1 MSDLPTE
8 EQLQV
13 IQHPPGSHARVLAV
27 AGSGKTTTM
36 AQRVRY
42 LVDYQDINPQAI
54 QVLMFNRLARN
65 EFVDRLVRIGLPA
78 ERHPRVQTFHSFA
91 YSYLARLQ
99 KAGLLPK
106 LTMLEGEEAINLV
119 QRAIREVRKEE
130 DPAGFDTM
138 PDAEEALDAIG
149 LWKGSLIQPK
159 DAGYHG
165 NPHMPAIYARF
176 EQIRL
181 REQRITYDDFVPE
194 VVRLLASEEERGARL
209 RHPEFLIVDEY
220 QDVNYGQQRLIEI
233 LAGDRADIMVV
244 GDDDQTIY
252 EWRGAR
258 PSYITRDFPQVFS
271 NKPHAIYRLSRT
283 FRFGPVLAQAAHNV
297 IAFNTTRYPK
307 PLVSHDPGAPSGV
320 VLRLDHA
327 SSPMDVDQTLC
338 DDIEALLHSGV
349 EPTRIAVLCRMFTQL
364 HGLEARFMQRQIPY
378 HVLGAEPFLERREV
392 SRLLSYLRLALAH
405 DEPLTEETA
414 RYYLDVFNFPSR
426 MLPRAAGEES
436 VRLAR
441 QIGGTLQTALAA
453 AQDETRFPLNFG
465 QRQRVADLA
474 RLMTRAGRVI
484 QDPEQGLAGNFL
496 AWLDEELGVSR
507 HFDNYYGKGEGSSE
521 RKGAIANLILF
532 AKESG
537 LTAQGFLDLVDSFD
551 PTCGQPERQQIRLTS
566 IFRTKGL
573 EYDYVFIPR
582 CEEGYMP
589 CLVANEPQ
597 VFDRSGRV
605 RDPEP
610 SEAIENERRLFYVGI
625 TRARKAVYIG
635 AVARPQKGAASN
647 AVQSSRFLEEIQL
660 TSVNDLIGPIVD
672 AHRGITTSETRLV
685 QAINRWCGTPW
696 VRESYLENYLTALGD
711 EPLTL
716 TVANAIAR
724 TAAQPFKYAYTYPSQ
739 SARRAG
745 EVERGEWKSGL
756 PEWLRQRNP
765 HPTPSPGTRERGSRA
780 G

>member
-1 MSDLPTE
+1 MSDLPTQ

-42 LVDYQDINPQAI
+42 LVEYQEIPPQAI

-65 EFVDRLVRIGLPA
+65 EFVDRLARIGLPA
-78 ERHPRVQTFHSFA
+78 SHHPRVQTFHSFA
-91 YSYLARLQ
+91 YSHLSRLQ
-99 KAGLLPK
+99 KAGLLPR
-106 LTMLEGEEAINLV
+106 LAMIEGEEAINLV
-119 QRAIREVRKEE
+119 QRAIREVRREE
-130 DPAGFDTM
+130 DPAGYDTM

-149 LWKGSLIQPK
+149 LWKGSLIEPQH
-159 DAGYHG
+159 AGYYG
-165 NPHMPAIYARF
+165 NPYMPAIYARF
-176 EQIRL
+176 EQLRV
-181 REQRITYDDFVPE
+181 REQKITYDDFVPD
-194 VVRLLASEEERGARL
+194 VVRLLTSEEETGTRL
-209 RHPEFLIVDEY
+209 RHPDFLIVDEY
-220 QDVNYGQQRLIEI
+220 QDVNFGQQRLIEI
-233 LAGDRADIMVV
+233 LAGDHADIMVV

-364 HGLEARFMQRQIPY
+364 HGLESRFMKRQIPY
-378 HVLGAEPFLERREV
+378 HVLGAEPFLERREI
-392 SRLLSYLRLALAH
+392 SRLLSYLRLALTH
-405 DEPLTEETA
+405 DEPLTEATA
-414 RYYLDVFNFPSR
+414 RAYLDIFNFPSR

-436 VRLAR
+436 VRLA
-441 QIGGTLQTALAA
+441 QKVGGTLQTALAA
-453 AQDETRFPLNFG
+453 AQDETHFALNAG
-465 QRQRVADLA
+465 QRQRVAELA
-474 RLMTRAGRVI
+474 RLMIRAGRVI
-484 QDPEQGLAGNFL
+484 QDPDGGLAGNFL
-496 AWLDEELGVSR
+496 AWLDDELGISR

-551 PTCGQPERQQIRLTS
+551 PTCGQPENQQIRLTS

-625 TRARKAVYIG
+625 TRARKSVFIG
-635 AVARPQKGAASN
+635 AVARPEKGAASS
-647 AVQSSRFLEEIQL
+647 AVPSSRFLEEIQL
-660 TSVNDLIGPIVD
+660 ASVNDLIGPIVD
-672 AHRGITTSETRLV
+672 AHQGVATSESRLT
-685 QAINRWCGTPW
+685 QAITRWCGTPW

-724 TAAQPFKYAYTYPSQ
+724 SAARPFTYAYTYPSQ
-739 SARRAG
+739 SARRSG
-745 EVERGEWKSGL
+745 EPERGEWKSGL
-756 PEWLRQRNP
+756 PEWLRQQ
-765 HPTPSPGTRERGSRA
+765 G
-780 G
+780 

>member
-1 MSDLPTE
+1 MADRPTE

-13 IQHPPGSHARVLAV
+13 VQHPPGGHARVLAV

-36 AQRVRY
+36 AQRVRF
-42 LVDYQDINPQAI
+42 LVEYQGVNPQAI

-65 EFVDRLVRIGLPA
+65 EFVERLARIGLRA
-78 ERHPRVQTFHSFA
+78 EQHPRVQTFHAFA
-91 YSYLARLQ
+91 YSHLSRLQ
-99 KAGLLPK
+99 RGGLLPRFS
-106 LTMLEGEEAINLV
+106 MIEGEEAINLV
-119 QRAIREVRKEE
+119 QRAIREVRREE
-130 DPAGFDTM
+130 DPAGYDTM
-138 PDAEEALDAIG
+138 PAPEEALDAIG
-149 LWKGSLIQPK
+149 LWKGSLILPK

-165 NPHMPAIYARF
+165 SPHMPAIYARF
-176 EQIRL
+176 EQMRL
-181 REQRITYDDFVPE
+181 RDHKITYDDFVPD
-194 VVRLLASEEERGARL
+194 VVRLLSNQEESGARL
-209 RHPEFLIVDEY
+209 RHPDFLIVDEY
-220 QDVNYGQQRLIEI
+220 QDVNFGQQRLIEI
-233 LAGDRADIMVV
+233 LAGERADIMVV

-307 PLVSHDPGAPSGV
+307 PLVSHDPGATSSV

-349 EPTRIAVLCRMFTQL
+349 APTPIAVLCRMFTQL
-364 HGLEARFMQRQIPY
+364 HGLEAQFMKRQIPY
-378 HVLGAEPFLERREV
+378 HVLGSDPFLERREI
-392 SRLLSYLRLALAH
+392 SRLLSYLRLALTH
-405 DEPLTEETA
+405 DEPLDETTA
-414 RYYLDVFNFPSR
+414 RYFLDIFNFPSR
-426 MLPRAAGEES
+426 MLPRLAGEES

-441 QIGGTLQTALAA
+441 QYGGTLQTALAA
-453 AQDETRFPLNFG
+453 AQDETRFALNSG
-465 QRQRVADLA
+465 QRQRVAELA
-474 RLMTRAGRVI
+474 RLMTHAGRAV

-496 AWLDEELGVSR
+496 AWLDDELGVSR
-507 HFDNYYGKGEGSSE
+507 HFDNYYGQGEGSSE

-532 AKESG
+532 ATESG

-551 PTCGQPERQQIRLTS
+551 PTCGQPEHQQIRLTS

-573 EYDYVFIPR
+573 EYDYVVIPR
-582 CEEGYMP
+582 CEEGYIP

-597 VFDRSGRV
+597 VYDRSGRV

-625 TRARKAVYIG
+625 TRARKSVFIG
-635 AVARPQKGAASN
+635 AVARPEKGGASS

-660 TSVNDLIGPIVD
+660 SSVTDLIGPIVD
-672 AHRGITTSETRLV
+672 AHQGLATSEPRLA
-685 QAINRWCGTPW
+685 QAIARWCGAPW

-716 TVANAIAR
+716 AVANAIAR
-724 TAAQPFKYAYTYPSQ
+724 SAAQPFTYAYTYPAHST
-739 SARRAG
+739 RRAG
-745 EVERGEWKSGL
+745 EPERGDWKSGL
-756 PEWLRQRNP
+756 PEWLRQKR
-765 HPTPSPGTRERGSRA
+765 
-780 G
+780 

>member
-1 MSDLPTE
+1 MTDLPTA

-36 AQRVRY
+36 AQRVRF
-42 LVDYQDINPQAI
+42 LVEYQGVSPQAI

-65 EFVDRLVRIGLPA
+65 EFVDRLTRIGLA
-78 ERHPRVQTFHSFA
+78 GERHPRVQTFHAFA
-91 YSYLARLQ
+91 YSHLSRLQ
-99 KAGLLPK
+99 QAGLLPR
-106 LTMLEGEEAINLV
+106 LAMIEGEEAINLV
-119 QRAIREVRKEE
+119 QRAIREVRREE
-130 DPAGFDTM
+130 DPAGYDTM
-138 PDAEEALDAIG
+138 PDPEEALDAIG
-149 LWKGSLIQPK
+149 LWKGSLIEPQH
-159 DAGYHG
+159 AGYHG
-165 NPHMPAIYARF
+165 SPYMPAIYARF
-176 EQIRL
+176 EQLRL
-181 REQRITYDDFVPE
+181 REGKITYDDFVPD
-194 VVRLLASEEERGARL
+194 VVRLLSGEEETGARL

-220 QDVNYGQQRLIEI
+220 QDVNFGQQRLIEI
-233 LAGDRADIMVV
+233 LAGERADIMVV

-307 PLVSHDPGAPSGV
+307 PLVSHDPGTSSGV

-327 SSPMDVDQTLC
+327 SSPLDVDQTLC

-349 EPTRIAVLCRMFTQL
+349 APTRIAVLCRMFTQL
-364 HGLEARFMQRQIPY
+364 HGLEARFMRRQIPY
-378 HVLGAEPFLERREV
+378 HVLGSDPFLERREI
-392 SRLLSYLRLALAH
+392 SRLLGYMRLALTH
-405 DEPLTEETA
+405 DEPLDDSSA
-414 RYYLDVFNFPSR
+414 RAFLDIFNFPSR

-436 VRLAR
+436 VRIAR
-441 QIGGTLQTALAA
+441 RYGGTLQTALAA
-453 AQDETRFPLNFG
+453 AQDETRFALNSG
-465 QRQRVADLA
+465 QRQRVAELA

-496 AWLDEELGVSR
+496 TWLDDELGVSR

-532 AKESG
+532 ATESG
-537 LTAQGFLDLVDSFD
+537 LTAPGFLDLVDSFD
-551 PTCGQPERQQIRLTS
+551 PTCGQPEGQQIRLTS

-573 EYDYVFIPR
+573 EYDYVVIPR

-625 TRARKAVYIG
+625 TRARKAVFIG
-635 AVARPQKGAASN
+635 AVARPEKGAASS

-660 TSVNDLIGPIVD
+660 PSVNDLIGPIVD
-672 AHRGITTSETRLV
+672 AHQGLSTSEPRLA
-685 QAINRWCGTPW
+685 QAITRWCGVPW

-716 TVANAIAR
+716 TAANTIAR
-724 TAAQPFKYAYTYPSQ
+724 STARPFTYAYTYPSQ
-739 SARRAG
+739 SARRTG
-745 EVERGEWKSGL
+745 EPERGDWKSGL
-756 PEWLRQRNP
+756 PEWLRQR
-765 HPTPSPGTRERGSRA
+765 S
-780 G
+780 